1 MPLSFRIGQIIILL
15 QILCVTALNAVYP
28 FMMGTARGELDLVD
42 IALLIACVF
51 GVFGAA
57 GLVRRVAWGR
67 FFSSCFGVIMAFFA
81 SSQFMPNPDCP
92 PDDLCSNPLLFLT
105 GHEPSALFNWLVV
118 VLAPLFY
125 LLPQLMVGWHKDYFR
140 NQWW

>member
-1 MPLSFRIGQIIILL
+1 MPLSFRIGQVIILL
-15 QILCVTALNAVYP
+15 QMLCVTALNAYL
-28 FMMGTARGELDLVD
+28 FMMGTARRKLDPVD
-42 IALLIACVF
+42 IVLLIACVL
-51 GVFGAA
+51 GAA
-57 GLVRRVAWGR
+57 GLVRRAAWGR
-67 FFSSCFGVIMAFFA
+67 FFSSCFGIIMAFSA
-81 SSQFMPNPDCP
+81 SVQFMPDPDCP

-105 GHEPSALFNWLVV
+105 GHEPSVLFNWLVV